1 MNYSI
6 IYHPDVKKS
15 DLPKIDARNKSMIK
29 RAIEERLTNNPEVYG
44 KPLRRSLKGHW
55 KLRVGD
61 YRVVFKISGDDIR
74 ILAIIDRKA
83 VYQQSEK
90 RIKDR

>member
-6 IYHPDVKKS
+6 IYHPDVKKD

-44 KPLRRSLKGHW
+44 KPLRRSLKGYG
-55 KLRVGD
+55 KLHVGD
-61 YRVVFKISGDDIR
+61 YRMVFKISGDDIR

-83 VYQQSEK
+83 VYQQSGK
-90 RIKDR
+90 RIQE